1 MGFFTSEQIDP
12 VTSPSFDSYTTDAY
26 KKFLGD
32 YFYNTTNANGEAV
45 RGIYPVKSFNPNDA
59 QAQAAQSLV
68 VNPNANLTKTWNA
81 WQPWDGG
88 TSYLANYITNGAGP
102 SQGVSQAQNNLMQY
116 GGVGGYP
123 TDLMHQQAQ
132 QGGVGYGADLMHNM
146 AQFGGTGGPGN
157 NAMSLAMQYGAPSA
171 AGQFASNMA
180 QYGIASTGSGQPL
193 ANRAYGQ
200 SSPAMALLA
209 PFMQNAGKQFV
220 APQIQF
226 QPFQRKA

>member
-1 MGFFTSEQIDP
+1 MGFFTPTEIDQK
-12 VTSPSFDSYTTDAY
+12 TAGFFDP
-26 KKFLGD
+26 
-32 YFYNTTNANGEAV
+32 NTTAGYKQFLSDHFFTTTNGDGYTSSNLYGA
-45 RGIYPVKSFNPNDA
+45 KQFNPNDPQALAA
-59 QAQAAQSLV
+59 QAMV
-68 VNPNANLTKTWNA
+68 VNPNANLQKAWNA

-88 TSYLANYITNGAGP
+88 TQYMANDITNGAGP
-102 SQGVSQAQNNLMQY
+102 SQPISQAQNNLMQY

-157 NAMSLAMQYGAPSA
+157 NAMSMAMQYGAPSA

-209 PFMQNAGKQFV
+209 PFLQNSGKQFV
-220 APQIQF
+220 APQIQY
-226 QPFQRKA
+226 QPFQRRT